1 MFGKVTE
8 REKQLAIKIKMLE
21 EENTVLRNQ
30 NSYMAESSKRWARK
44 FQDPRYS
51 VPAKVIQHM
60 ETETEQYKQR
70 TRAEREEL
78 KARIAILTN
87 RVIELTEENADDL
100 FGSVGGNREVSYEFA
115 ANHVDAKLTDQ
126 DHKVVQI
133 QLSRAWAN
141 KMSQFALR

>member
-8 REKQLAIKIKMLE
+8 REKQLATKIRLLE
-21 EENTVLRNQ
+21 EENTILRNQ

-44 FQDPRYS
+44 FKDPRYS

-87 RVIELTEENADDL
+87 RVVELTQENASDL
-100 FGSVGGNREVSYEFA
+100 FGSVSANADVSYEFA
-115 ANHVDAKLTDQ
+115 ASHADAKLTEQ
-126 DHKVVQI
+126 DHKIVQI

-141 KMSQFALR
+141 KMGRFAL